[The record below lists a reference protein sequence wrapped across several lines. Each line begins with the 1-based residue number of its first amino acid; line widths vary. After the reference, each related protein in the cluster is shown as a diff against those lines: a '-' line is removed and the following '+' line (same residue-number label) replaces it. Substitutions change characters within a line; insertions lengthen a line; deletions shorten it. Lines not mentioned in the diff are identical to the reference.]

1 MVYCPNSFIKH
12 YMLSAFL
19 STFQIILKNSIM
31 LLTLPP
37 YSPQNTYTDFQ
48 THTHTHTHTHSCL
61 LIESQEKP
69 ILISFHFYYLFQR
82 SKHKL
87 SSNQLLG
94 VRTGRNIRNYIIQ
107 FLILSVR
114 KLKSRVINQSFTQPW
129 NHHTKDGI
137 HITHLPKCFPLYHY
151 SKRSLCYRMCIE
163 TT

>member
-1 MVYCPNSFIKH
+1 MTVYCPNSFMKH

-48 THTHTHTHTHSCL
+48 THTHTAVCL
-61 LIESQEKP
+61 LSHRKKT

-94 VRTGRNIRNYIIQ
+94 VRTGRNIINYIIQ
-107 FLILSVR
+107 FLILGVR

-151 SKRSLCYRMCIE
+151 SKRSLCYRKCIE